1 MFMDRNT
8 SLCRFFDL
16 QPLKIQNGQFHTYC
30 INVNGIVHQIEKGG
44 FIIFLFSGSLTMSS
58 TTLLSS
64 VTNNVSSTLGPN
76 VSTSTLEP
84 SVTPNFT
91 ITTLFPP
98 NSTLFPND
106 TNLTTDG
113 YRPETPEEALRDFWI
128 GLCLAVTSAVFTG
141 SSFILKKK
149 GLLNVSK
156 RSATRAGMYVYS

>member
-1 MFMDRNT
+1 
-8 SLCRFFDL
+8 
-16 QPLKIQNGQFHTYC
+16 
-30 INVNGIVHQIEKGG
+30 
-44 FIIFLFSGSLTMSS
+44 MSS

-156 RSATRAGMYVYS
+156 RSATRAGMYVYSKTCVKRTLSKRKRRNGFQDRLSLNQCRSKVLNTFDLR